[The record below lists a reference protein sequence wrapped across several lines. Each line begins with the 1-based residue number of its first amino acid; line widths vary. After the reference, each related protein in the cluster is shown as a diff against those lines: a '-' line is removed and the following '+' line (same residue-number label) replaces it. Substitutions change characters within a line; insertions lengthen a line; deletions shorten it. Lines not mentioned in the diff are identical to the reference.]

1 MPKAMPTG
9 VRKRGDKFFVDVS
22 HKGKRK
28 TATCDSLSEALDKRT
43 ELLDALQNGKEVA
56 QSRANARV
64 WTLKEALD
72 KTLSLPKPEGWRGT
86 SYEKQATL
94 NAEDAIAFMGSD
106 RKLDAISRELID
118 AWFHSCETKGNSDS
132 TINRKRSALSKLMRV
147 AVEYGGLAAMPSL
160 PRQRKEPVGRIRQI
174 STGEEAELLTRL
186 EHMGKHEIA
195 AAVIVLIDT
204 GMRCGELWNVR
215 PVDVDLKNK
224 VVMVYGTEGKGTKN
238 GKIRSVPLTKRVSD
252 ILRQRMTGRVC
263 FDIDKSE
270 MRRAWDSVRSG
281 MGLMEDKNF
290 TPHVCRHTTAS
301 RLVKAGVSLPVVQQW
316 LGHSNIATTMRYAHL
331 YPSDLMNAAAALER
345 MNG

>member
-1 MPKAMPTG
+1 MSKSTPTG
-9 VRKRGDKFFVDVS
+9 IRKRGEKWFVDVS
-22 HKGKRK
+22 HKGQRK
-28 TATCDSLSEALDKRT
+28 TATVETYAEAEAKRT

-64 WTLKEALD
+64 WTLQEALD

-86 SYEKQATL
+86 SYEAQATL
-94 NAEDAIAFMGSD
+94 NAQDAIDFMGSE
-106 RKLDAISRELID
+106 RKLDAISRDLID
-118 AWFHSCETKGNSDS
+118 AWFHSCEAKGNSDS
-132 TINRKRSALSKLMRV
+132 TINRKRSALSKMMRV
-147 AVEYGGLAAMPSL
+147 AVEYGGLPSMPSL

-174 STGEEAELLTRL
+174 SPSEEQELLIRL
-186 EHMGKHEIA
+186 RNCGHAEIA
-195 AAVIVLIDT
+195 DAVAVLIDT

-215 PVDVDLKNK
+215 PVDVDLKNS

-238 GKIRSVPLTKRVSD
+238 GKIRSVPLTKRAKALFAD
-252 ILRQRMTGRVC
+252 RMKGAIC
-263 FDIDKSE
+263 FDIDKST
-270 MRRAWDSVRSG
+270 MRHAWDRARSG
-281 MGLMEDKNF
+281 MGLTEDKNF
-290 TPHVCRHTTAS
+290 TPHVARHTCAS

>member
-1 MPKAMPTG
+1 MSKSTPTG
-9 VRKRGDKFFVDVS
+9 IRKRGDKWFVDVS
-22 HKGKRK
+22 YKGKRK
-28 TATCDSLSEALDKRT
+28 TATVDTLGEAEAKRT

-56 QSRANARV
+56 QSRSNARV
-64 WTLKEALD
+64 WTLQEALD

-86 SYEKQATL
+86 SYEAQATL
-94 NAEDAIAFMGSD
+94 NAQDAIDFMGSE
-106 RKLDAISRELID
+106 RKLDAISRALID
-118 AWFHSCETKGNSDS
+118 AWFHSCEAKGNSDS

-147 AVEYGGLAAMPSL
+147 AVEYGGLPVMPSL

-174 STGEEAELLTRL
+174 SDKEETTLMETLANLG
-186 EHMGKHEIA
+186 HIEIA
-195 AAVIVLIDT
+195 AAVSVLIDT

-215 PVDVDLKNK
+215 PADVDLKNS
-224 VVMVYGTEGKGTKN
+224 VIMVYGTEGKGTKN
-238 GKIRSVPLTKRVSD
+238 GKIRSVP
-252 ILRQRMTGRVC
+252 MTGRVKLILMSRMTGATC

-270 MRRAWDSVRSG
+270 MRRAWDRARSL
-281 MGLMEDKNF
+281 MGLMDDKNF

-301 RLVKAGVSLPVVQQW
+301 RLVKAGVSLPVVQAW